1 MKSVTGALHV
11 EGSDATE
18 TTQAKD
24 LMESNNFWLGQT
36 VGDSLVGFGVNLLP
50 DNASMNKGREWLDE
64 AGDKVANMPGVPQL
78 KEGAESFTTNMDKM
92 VDQLSKGFPGK
103 K

>member
-1 MKSVTGALHV
+1 
-11 EGSDATE
+11 
-18 TTQAKD
+18 
-24 LMESNNFWLGQT
+24 
-36 VGDSLVGFGVNLLP
+36 
-50 DNASMNKGREWLDE
+50 
-64 AGDKVANMPGVPQL
+64 MPGVPQL